1 MSERRSAFE
10 GLANRNSISSDDD
23 DDDDDDGDGSGSDQ
37 HFPSAGFGEN

>member
-23 DDDDDDGDGSGSDQ
+23 DDYDDGDGSGSDQ